1 MSGAQFDNLACL
13 LTVDV
18 DDGSGLSLSSKHAF
32 PT

>member
-1 MSGAQFDNLACL
+1 MSGAQLVNLARL

-18 DDGSGLSLSSKHAF
+18 GDAAGLSLSSKHAF